1 MQQKAPSWQSP
12 RVTVRPS
19 HRKRT
24 LDRNLW
30 LISPHSW
37 AEAQTLPVDRNVFEW
52 EPKLS
57 SKHALEL
64 CRAVTRRRSG
74 RLLRQL
80 NHCIIALVLKS
91 DHSPVVAD
99 YRPISCCN
107 VIYKAITKII
117 ADRLAPVL
125 EHLIDRSQT
134 AFAGGRSITEN
145 IFLAQEMVR
154 QYTRKW
160 ISPRC
165 TINVDLRKAFDSVSW
180 TFLSRVLH
188 GGLERFPPWILFVQ
202 RGLRQGN
209 PLSSALFLLSMEYF
223 SRLVK
228 RRTSDSK
235 FNFHPKCEKL
245 KITHL
250 LFADDLMLFFQGD
263 LLSIHILME
272 CLREFRDVSGLAV
285 NTSKSSIFT
294 AGILNDELHG
304 ILARTDFDRGEM
316 SVRYLG
322 IPSRHRGFRSPTIPH
337 LWIKLPNP
345 SQNRRLSHYRTRAGW
360 NLFDRLFRVWSA
372 FGSKFSHFQRR
383 SFRKFTVFVEIFFG
397 ILGGTG
403 HLGGNLPSQGGR
415 RSRHPTHPD
424 LERGLLTRVLWSTVR
439 QTHCGYSRSTVSILE
454 AAQFGTGNRRR
465 AIHHSFNGLPKFATD

>member
-1 MQQKAPSWQSP
+1 MERCGDQ
-12 RVTVRPS
+12 V
-19 HRKRT
+19 
-24 LDRNLW
+24 
-30 LISPHSW
+30 
-37 AEAQTLPVDRNVFEW
+37 
-52 EPKLS
+52 
-57 SKHALEL
+57 
-64 CRAVTRRRSG
+64 CMAVTDFFRSG

-188 GGLERFPPWILFVQ
+188 GYGFSPLFITWIMKCVSTSSFSVALNGSLHGFFSCK

-245 KITHL
+245 K
-250 LFADDLMLFFQGD
+250 DY
-263 LLSIHILME
+263 
-272 CLREFRDVSGLAV
+272 
-285 NTSKSSIFT
+285 SSP
-294 AGILNDELHG
+294 LC
-304 ILARTDFDRGEM
+304 R
-316 SVRYLG
+316 
-322 IPSRHRGFRSPTIPH
+322 
-337 LWIKLPNP
+337 
-345 SQNRRLSHYRTRAGW
+345 
-360 NLFDRLFRVWSA
+360 
-372 FGSKFSHFQRR
+372 
-383 SFRKFTVFVEIFFG
+383 
-397 ILGGTG
+397 
-403 HLGGNLPSQGGR
+403 
-415 RSRHPTHPD
+415 
-424 LERGLLTRVLWSTVR
+424 
-439 QTHCGYSRSTVSILE
+439 
-454 AAQFGTGNRRR
+454 
-465 AIHHSFNGLPKFATD
+465 